1 MKNPTK
7 SVEIPP
13 VMQEMADQ
21 SMQQAKKAFDMYIA
35 GVRQALNAFGDNTPM
50 ASAGG
55 KEMGER
61 ALQFVERNIELSF
74 TFARRFLQAKDFQEL
89 MKLQAEYLTAEMQLL
104 MEQTTDLSHS
114 RGNVFMDVP
123 KPQRS

>member
-1 MKNPTK
+1 MDTSFKERRARSCKHDDHINGTVGSRMWLVSAKPEAFMKNPTK

-55 KEMGER
+55 KEIGER
-61 ALQFVERNIELSF
+61 ALQFVERNIEL
-74 TFARRFLQAKDFQEL
+74 
-89 MKLQAEYLTAEMQLL
+89 
-104 MEQTTDLSHS
+104 
-114 RGNVFMDVP
+114 
-123 KPQRS
+123 